1 MKRSLLFFSL
11 TATCVLLHSCGD
23 GASENY
29 DTPATGGYT
38 GTPVTPAPHPTYG
51 DAAYETPTVTDPQAP
66 VNPTATIDPTAVAVT
81 PPMNPANAVGARDH
95 YVAPGDSLWKIS
107 RIYKV
112 PVESIKQANGMTNDT
127 VVLGKKLIIPAQ

>member
-1 MKRSLLFFSL
+1 MLMKRTPLFFSL
-11 TATCVLLHSCGD
+11 IATCLFLHSCGD

-29 DTPATGGYT
+29 DTPPTSGYT
-38 GTPVTPAPHPTYG
+38 GTPVNPPPHPTYG
-51 DAAYETPTVTDPQAP
+51 DAAYEPQAVTDPQAAL
-66 VNPTATIDPTAVAVT
+66 NPTVPGGPAVVA
-81 PPMNPANAVGARDH
+81 PPMNPANANGARDH

-127 VVLGKKLIIPAQ
+127 VILGKKLIIPAE